1 MANKEELTNSP
12 IGHLVPSGYGEW
24 AFVPNPLPRDLPLSS
39 STVSLLDRA
48 SRAVGMLA
56 GVGETLPN
64 PHLLIR
70 PFLRREAVLSSK
82 IEGTQTSISDLFLYE
97 ASGEKRD
104 RVGDAR
110 EVRNYV
116 KALEH
121 GLQRLHTLP
130 LSVRLFNE
138 LHAILMEGV
147 RGEHRRPG
155 ELRTD
160 QVWIGSDGTSIG
172 EARFIPPP
180 ANLVPDLLADF
191 ERFLNEPSE
200 MPPLIQCA
208 LMHYQFETIH
218 PYFDGNG
225 RVGRLLIILF
235 LCANG
240 VLPTPLLYLSAYL
253 ERHRGRY
260 YDRLLELSATGNW
273 EPWLQFFLLG
283 IEEQSLDAIA
293 RSRRVRGLWE
303 RYRRELQDR
312 KASANTL
319 RLLDELFQNP
329 FMTPALA
336 AKLLSV
342 TWPGAKGVLERLRSA
357 EVVTLVAGR
366 GPIMYVAQELLEV
379 IEAPTA
385 TPAQSAGTT

>member
-1 MANKEELTNSP
+1 M
-12 IGHLVPSGYGEW
+12 
-24 AFVPNPLPRDLPLSS
+24 SS

-121 GLQRLHTLP
+121 GLQRLDTLP

-160 QVWIGSDGTSIG
+160 QVRVGSDGTSIG

-191 ERFLNEPSE
+191 ERFLSEPSE

-225 RVGRLLIILF
+225 RVGRLLIVLF
-235 LCANG
+235 LCAKG

-260 YDRLLELSATGNW
+260 YDRLLELSAAGNW

-293 RSRRVRGLWE
+293 RSRRVRALWE

-357 EVVTLVAGR
+357 QVVRLVAGR

-385 TPAQSAGTT
+385 TPALNA

>member
-1 MANKEELTNSP
+1 MVSHTDLANSP
-12 IGHLVPSGYGEW
+12 IGHLVPTYAGER
-24 AFVPNPLPRDLPLSS
+24 AFVPDRLPRGLSFSS

-48 SRAVGMLA
+48 SRAISMLA

-97 ASGEKRD
+97 ASGAKRD

-116 KALEH
+116 RALEH
-121 GLQRLHTLP
+121 GLERLNTLP

-138 LHAILMEGV
+138 LHSILMEDV
-147 RGEHRRPG
+147 RGEDRRPG
-155 ELRTD
+155 ELRTE
-160 QVWIGSDGTSIG
+160 QVWIGGGGTLIG

-180 ANLVPDLLADF
+180 GDMVRELLTDL
-191 ERFLNEPSE
+191 ERFLNESLE

-208 LMHYQFETIH
+208 LTHYQFETIH

-225 RVGRLLIILF
+225 RVGRLLIVLF
-235 LCANG
+235 LCAKR
-240 VLPTPLLYLSAYL
+240 VLPTPLLYLSAYF
-253 ERHRGRY
+253 ERNRDRY
-260 YDRLLELSATGNW
+260 YDRLLQLSATGEW
-273 EPWLQFFLLG
+273 EPWLEFFLLG
-283 IEEQSLDAIA
+283 VEDQSRDAIA
-293 RSRRVRGLWE
+293 RSRRVRSLRE
-303 RYRRELQDR
+303 HYRRELQDR
-312 KASANTL
+312 KASANAL
-319 RLLDELFQNP
+319 RLLDHLFESP
-329 FMTPALA
+329 FMTPTLA
-336 AKLLSV
+336 ARLLGV

-357 EVVTLVAGR
+357 GVVEVVPDR
-366 GPIMYVAQELLEV
+366 GAVMYVARELLEV

-385 TPAQSAGTT
+385 TPA